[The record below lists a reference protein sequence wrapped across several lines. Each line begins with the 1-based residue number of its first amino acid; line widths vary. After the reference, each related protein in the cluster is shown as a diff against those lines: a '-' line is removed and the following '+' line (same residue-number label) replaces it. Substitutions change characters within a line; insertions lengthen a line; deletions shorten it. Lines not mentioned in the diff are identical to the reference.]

1 MPTYIYETIPEE
13 PSEKPYR
20 FELKQSITEET
31 LTTHPET
38 GRPIRKIITGSGLLS
53 SSEKDEAPAPMS
65 GSCCSGNTSCCG

>member
-20 FELKQSITEET
+20 FEMKQSITEDT

-53 SSEKDEAPAPMS
+53 SSEKDEAPMS
-65 GSCCSGNTSCCG
+65 GTCCSGNTSCCG

>member
-20 FELKQSITEET
+20 FEIKQSMTEDT

-38 GRPIRKIITGSGLLS
+38 GRPIRKIVTGNGILS
-53 SSEKDEAPAPMS
+53 SSEKDEAPMS
-65 GSCCSGNTSCCG
+65 GGSCCVGKSSCCG